1 MQKAVV
7 REINN
12 GSWRS
17 TEDYGNII
25 NMTNIYKI
33 VKPTTI
39 ENGIKCSGNRRL
51 RYQAKFK

>member
-25 NMTNIYKI
+25 NTDKYLQD
-33 VKPTTI
+33 
-39 ENGIKCSGNRRL
+39 C
-51 RYQAKFK
+51 